1 MSARKLTWEER
12 AALLRPQYMTPEQVA
27 DLVARARANTAPHRI
42 ESGHRMRAR
51 WDAWRA
57 DRGR

>member
-1 MSARKLTWEER
+1 MTARKLTPKER

-27 DLVARARANTAPHRI
+27 DLVARARANTAPHHI
-42 ESGHRMRAR
+42 EVGRKNRAR

-57 DRGR
+57 AKGR